1 MLVNSEFLVVESL
14 ENTISKFWITIVVK
28 ELFTSCKGSLKNEEV
43 FYLAYL
49 RERNWGVADLTT
61 FQTMSRNQPR
71 NLEEDVTVQ
80 SVCDTALGCRW
91 VLIAD
96 YSYNAKKN
104 QEAGAESSGVDQ
116 TLESLSWPEA
126 YK

>member
-1 MLVNSEFLVVESL
+1 
-14 ENTISKFWITIVVK
+14 
-28 ELFTSCKGSLKNEEV
+28 
-43 FYLAYL
+43 
-49 RERNWGVADLTT
+49 
-61 FQTMSRNQPR
+61 MSRNQPR